1 MKFLR
6 PLLLAITLGL
16 LFGCA
21 GSHEFGPY
29 KGKVVDADTGEP
41 IEGAVVFM
49 KFFTEGG
56 QFIGLAGGYLE
67 VADAVEVLTDRNGE
81 FNIPLQKLTVNKF
94 LHKWENKGRAIIFKP
109 SYGAFPGHP
118 KVSMNIPG
126 YSIPENKFVIIK
138 LPKLKTREE
147 RERNLRYASGHD
159 VIRIPIEK
167 QQIILKLYNTE
178 RKNIGLSP
186 IPIRQGFLPRP
197 GRSK

>member
-6 PLLLAITLGL
+6 TLLLAITFGF

-41 IEGAVVFM
+41 IEGAVVFI
-49 KFFTEGG
+49 KFFTRVSSVGG
-56 QFIGLAGGYLE
+56 STAYN
-67 VADAVEVLTDRNGE
+67 ADAVEVLTDKNGE
-81 FNIPLQKLTVNKF
+81 YNIPVQRLAVYTF
-94 LHKWENKGRAIIFKP
+94 LHGWDKNGYVTIFKP
-109 SYGAFPGHP
+109 GYGAFPGHP
-118 KVSMNIPG
+118 QSGPKYMPS
-126 YSIPENKFVIIK
+126 YSIPENEYYLIK

-147 RERNLRYASGHD
+147 RERNLGYASGYD
-159 VIRIPIEK
+159 VFRIPIEK

-178 RKNIGLSP
+178 SKNIGLSP